1 MQLLGRETHK
11 SQHQQVVINVVTK
24 IVIRERIDLNEVL
37 TRLNLFHS

>member
-11 SQHQQVVINVVTK
+11 SQHQQVVINV